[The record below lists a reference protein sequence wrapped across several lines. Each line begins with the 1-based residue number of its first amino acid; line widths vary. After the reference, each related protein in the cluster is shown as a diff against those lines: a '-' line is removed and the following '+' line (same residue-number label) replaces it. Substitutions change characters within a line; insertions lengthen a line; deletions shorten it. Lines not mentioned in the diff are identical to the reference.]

1 MIKISSYLTFI
12 FCIGC
17 CALVQAQDAVR
28 VSEEFVNTEKIFI
41 EASREKIL
49 GNYENSAFLY
59 KEVLKRDRGNHAAA
73 YELARIYD
81 VLDKDDKALSSIKM
95 AVALD
100 KGNPWYQMFAADV
113 YEKGTDY
120 KAAAKV
126 YKQLVDTEPTNNYYY
141 TRWAFF
147 LVKAKKTEEALEAYD
162 LLEQRIGVS
171 EEVCRKKHT
180 LYLGMGEEEKAAAE
194 YQKLIEYYPNQIQ
207 FRHQLAEFYYR
218 IDKKDLALDI
228 YKQILEIDPEDSNAS
243 LALAT
248 TNNKNTGGAS
258 DDINTLNRLKPIFEK
273 PEIEIDAKIGELM
286 PFLEKVVETKDKALA
301 VAILD
306 LSTTIE
312 KVHPKDAK
320 GYSLSGDILYHTGDN
335 AAALEKYNRA
345 IELRSN
351 VFPIWENVMYIHAE
365 NKDFE
370 ELRTVSNRAMDIF
383 PNQPRCYYF
392 NGIANSEIAKQ
403 EDAVDAFKQAI
414 MMSRKDPALQH
425 DLYYRLGL
433 SYYAL
438 RKFQKSDK
446 AFEDALEINPDN
458 VGLLNSYSF
467 HLAQRNEKLDLAK
480 EMAERCNKLKADNG
494 SYQDTYGWVLYK
506 LKDYKTAKE
515 WTGKALKNGGDK
527 YPDTLE
533 RYGDIL
539 FQLGDRDEA
548 LQYWQSAME
557 KGSTSEMLD
566 KKISQKKL
574 IEQ

>member
-12 FCIGC
+12 FCMLC
-17 CALVQAQDAVR
+17 CASLHAQDAVR
-28 VSEEFVNTEKIFI
+28 VTEEFVNTEKIFI

-49 GNYENSAFLY
+49 GNYENAAFLY
-59 KEVLKRDRGNHAAA
+59 KEVLKRDRSNHAAA

-100 KGNPWYQMFAADV
+100 KKNPWYQMFAADV
-113 YEKGTDY
+113 YEKKTDY

-126 YKQLVDTEPTNNYYY
+126 YKKLVDEEPDNNYYY
-141 TRWAFF
+141 SRWAFF
-147 LVKAKKTEEALEAYD
+147 LVKAKQPEKALEVYN
-162 LLEQRIGVS
+162 LLEQKIGIS

-180 LYLGMGEEEKAAAE
+180 LYLGMGEEENAAAE
-194 YQKLIEYYPNQIQ
+194 YQKLVEYYPNQIQ
-207 FRHQLAEFYYR
+207 FRHQLAEFYYS
-218 IDKKDLALDI
+218 INKKDLALGV
-228 YKQILEIDPEDSNAS
+228 YQQILDIDPDDTNAT
-243 LALAT
+243 LALA
-248 TNNKNTGGAS
+248 NTDAGEGS
-258 DDINTLNRLKPIFEK
+258 DDVNTLRRLKPIFEK

-286 PFLEKVVETKDKALA
+286 PFLEKVVETKDQALA
-301 VAILD
+301 VALLD

-312 KVHPKDAK
+312 KIHPKDAK

-335 AAALEKYNRA
+335 TAALEKYNSA

-370 ELRTVSNRAMDIF
+370 VLRTVSDRAMDFF

-392 NGIANSEIAKQ
+392 NGIANGELRKH

-438 RKFQKSDK
+438 RKFKQSDK
-446 AFEDALEINPDN
+446 AFENALEINPDN
-458 VGLLNSYSF
+458 VSLLNNYSF
-467 HLAQRNEKLDLAK
+467 HLAERNEKLELAK
-480 EMAERCNKLKADNG
+480 KMAEHCNKLQPDNA
-494 SYQDTYGWVLYK
+494 SFQDTYGWVLYK
-506 LKDYKTAKE
+506 MKNYKAAKE
-515 WTGKALKNGGDK
+515 WTSKSLKNGGDK
-527 YPDTLE
+527 YPTTLE
-533 RYGDIL
+533 HYGDIL
-539 FQLGDRDEA
+539 FQLGDRDQA
-548 LQYWQSAME
+548 LQYWQAAQE
-557 KGSTSEMLD
+557 KGATSEMLD

-574 IEQ
+574 MEQ

>member
-1 MIKISSYLTFI
+1 MIKFSSYLTFI

-17 CALVQAQDAVR
+17 CALLPAQDAVR
-28 VSEEFVNTEKIFI
+28 VSEEFVNTEKVFI

-49 GNYENSAFLY
+49 GNYENAAFLY
-59 KEVLKRDRGNHAAA
+59 KEVLKRDRSNHAAA

-100 KGNPWYQMFAADV
+100 KSNEWYQMFAADV
-113 YEKGTDY
+113 YEKGSDY
-120 KAAAKV
+120 KAAAEV
-126 YKQLVDTEPTNNYYY
+126 YKKLVDVEPNNNYYY

-147 LVKAKKTEEALEAYD
+147 LVKAKKTKKALEVYD

-180 LYLGMGEEEKAAAE
+180 LYLGTGEEEKAAAE
-194 YQKLIEYYPNQIQ
+194 YKKLIEYYPHQIQ
-207 FRHQLAEFYYR
+207 FRHQLAEFYYQ
-218 IDKKDLALDI
+218 INKKDLALDV
-228 YKQILEIDPEDSNAS
+228 YKQILEIDPEDTNAT

-248 TNNKNTGGAS
+248 TNNSTTDGAS
-258 DDINTLNRLKPIFEK
+258 DDVTLLRRLKPIFEK

-306 LSTTIE
+306 LSNIIE

-335 AAALEKYNRA
+335 AAALEKYNSA

-365 NKDFE
+365 NKNFE
-370 ELRTVSNRAMDIF
+370 ELRTVTNRAMDIF

-392 NGIANSEIAKQ
+392 NGIANSETAKH

-438 RKFQKSDK
+438 RKFKKSDK
-446 AFEDALEINPDN
+446 AFEDALKINPDN

-467 HLAQRNEKLDLAK
+467 HLAQRNEKLELAK
-480 EMAERCNKLKADNG
+480 DMAERCNKLNADNG

-506 LKDYKTAKE
+506 MKDYKAAKK
-515 WTGKALKNGGDK
+515 WASKALKNGGDQ

-548 LQYWQSAME
+548 LQYWQSAQE